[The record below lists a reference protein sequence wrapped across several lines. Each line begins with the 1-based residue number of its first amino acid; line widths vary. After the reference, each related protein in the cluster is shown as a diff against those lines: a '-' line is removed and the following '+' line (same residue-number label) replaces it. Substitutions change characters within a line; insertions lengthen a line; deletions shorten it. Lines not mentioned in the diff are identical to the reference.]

1 MASMSRRV
9 FLKCAGAAALAVTAS
24 GIFTGCSEEG
34 GGSGGTVY
42 GANETVQINGVNV
55 KLLGYQQGFASE
67 IAGNYAGETL
77 IAVCFGLENQ
87 SDKAIQMGNTAQNK
101 LDDVWKAIKNNDFDA
116 LGKSDFVVVAKDKK
130 LGHAAIGYKMTSAGI
145 SDILGAGIL
154 GKLEPQK
161 SGCIKVF
168 TRVPSDWEQ
177 IGIQYTPYF
186 AKNETYNFVLNR
198 TNKLEQTIKFPRSS
212 PKGERSPISK
222 RPAPQSISPC
232 GAGLFWRSTWNIY
245 LSGSK

>member
-24 GIFTGCSEEG
+24 GIFAGCSEEG

-67 IAGNYAGETL
+67 LAGNYADKTL
-77 IAVCFGLENQ
+77 IAICFGLDNQ

-101 LDDVWKAIKNNDFDA
+101 LDDVWKAIKNNDFGK
-116 LGKSDFVVVAKDKK
+116 LGESEFVVVAKDKK
-130 LGHAAIGYKMTSAGI
+130 LGHAAIGYSRMTPNAGI
-145 SDILGAGIL
+145 GDILGAGFL
-154 GKLEPQK
+154 GTLEPQK
-161 SGCIKVF
+161 SGCIKVYAI
-168 TRVPSDWEQ
+168 VPSDWEQ

-198 TNKLEQTIKFPRSS
+198 TNQL
-212 PKGERSPISK
+212 
-222 RPAPQSISPC
+222 
-232 GAGLFWRSTWNIY
+232 
-245 LSGSK
+245 

>member
-24 GIFTGCSEEG
+24 GIFAGCSEEG

-67 IAGNYAGETL
+67 LAGNYADETL
-77 IAVCFGLENQ
+77 IAICFGLDNQ
-87 SDKAIQMGNTAQNK
+87 SEKAIQMGNTAQDELK
-101 LDDVWKAIKNNDFDA
+101 KVWDAIKENDFKS
-116 LGKSDFVVVAKDKK
+116 LGEREFVVVAKDKK
-130 LGHAAIGYKMTSAGI
+130 LGHAAIGYSKMTKVGI

-154 GKLEPQK
+154 GTLEPQK

-168 TRVPSDWEQ
+168 TRVPSNWEQ

-186 AKNETYNFVLNR
+186 APNETRSFVLNR
-198 TNKLEQTIKFPRSS
+198 TNKVE
-212 PKGERSPISK
+212 
-222 RPAPQSISPC
+222 
-232 GAGLFWRSTWNIY
+232 
-245 LSGSK
+245 

>member
-24 GIFTGCSEEG
+24 GIFAGCSEEG

-67 IAGNYAGETL
+67 LAGNYADKTL
-77 IAVCFGLENQ
+77 IAICFGLDNQ
-87 SDKAIQMGNTAQNK
+87 SDKAIQMGNTAEDK
-101 LDDVWKAIKNNDFDA
+101 LSDVWKAIKNNDFKEFD
-116 LGKSDFVVVAKDKK
+116 KSDFVVMAKDKK
-130 LGHAAIGYKMTSAGI
+130 LGHAAIGYSEMTKAGI
-145 SDILGAGIL
+145 GNILRAGFL
-154 GKLEPQK
+154 GTLEPKK
-161 SGCIKVF
+161 SGCIKIF
-168 TRVPSDWEQ
+168 TLVPSDWEQ

-198 TNKLEQTIKFPRSS
+198 TNKVE
-212 PKGERSPISK
+212 
-222 RPAPQSISPC
+222 
-232 GAGLFWRSTWNIY
+232 
-245 LSGSK
+245 

>member
-1 MASMSRRV
+1 MASIMSRRV

-24 GIFTGCSEEG
+24 GIFAGCSEEG

-67 IAGNYAGETL
+67 LAGNYADETL
-77 IAVCFGLENQ
+77 IAICFGLDNQ

-101 LDDVWKAIKNNDFDA
+101 LDDVWKAIKNNDFGK
-116 LGKSDFVVVAKDKK
+116 LGESEFVVVAKDKK
-130 LGHAAIGYKMTSAGI
+130 LGHAAIGYSRMTPNAGI
-145 SDILGAGIL
+145 GDILGAGFL
-154 GKLEPQK
+154 GTLEPQK
-161 SGCIKVF
+161 SGCIKVYAI
-168 TRVPSDWEQ
+168 VPSDWEQ

-198 TNKLEQTIKFPRSS
+198 TNKL
-212 PKGERSPISK
+212 
-222 RPAPQSISPC
+222 
-232 GAGLFWRSTWNIY
+232 
-245 LSGSK
+245 

>member
-24 GIFTGCSEEG
+24 GIFAGCSEEG

-42 GANETVQINGVNV
+42 GVNETVQINGVNV

-67 IAGNYAGETL
+67 LAGNYADKTL
-77 IAVCFGLENQ
+77 IAICFGLDNQ
-87 SDKAIQMGNTAQNK
+87 SDKAIQMGNTAEDK
-101 LDDVWKAIKNNDFDA
+101 LDDVWKAIKNNDFGA

-130 LGHAAIGYKMTSAGI
+130 LGHAAIGYSEMTKAGI
-145 SDILGAGIL
+145 GNILRAGFL
-154 GKLEPQK
+154 GTLEPKK
-161 SGCIKVF
+161 SGCIKIF
-168 TRVPSDWEQ
+168 TLVPSDWEQ

-198 TNKLEQTIKFPRSS
+198 TNKVE
-212 PKGERSPISK
+212 
-222 RPAPQSISPC
+222 
-232 GAGLFWRSTWNIY
+232 
-245 LSGSK
+245 

>member
-24 GIFTGCSEEG
+24 GIFAGCSEEG

-42 GANETVQINGVNV
+42 GVNETVQINGVNV

-67 IAGNYAGETL
+67 LAGNYADKTL
-77 IAVCFGLENQ
+77 IAVCFGLDNQ
-87 SDKAIQMGNTAQNK
+87 SENAIQMGNTAQDELRK
-101 LDDVWKAIKNNDFDA
+101 VRDAIKNNDFEP

-130 LGHAAIGYKMTSAGI
+130 LGHAAIGYSEMTKAGI
-145 SDILGAGIL
+145 GDILRAGFL
-154 GKLEPQK
+154 GTLEPKK

-168 TRVPSDWEQ
+168 TLVPSDWEQ

-186 AKNETYNFVLNR
+186 APNETRSFVLNR
-198 TNKLEQTIKFPRSS
+198 ANQL
-212 PKGERSPISK
+212 
-222 RPAPQSISPC
+222 
-232 GAGLFWRSTWNIY
+232 
-245 LSGSK
+245 

>member
-24 GIFTGCSEEG
+24 GIFAGCSEEG

-67 IAGNYAGETL
+67 LAGNYADETL
-77 IAVCFGLENQ
+77 IAICFGLDNQ
-87 SDKAIQMGNTAQNK
+87 SEKAIQMGNTAQDELTK
-101 LDDVWKAIKNNDFDA
+101 VWKAIKNNDFGS
-116 LGKSDFVVVAKDKK
+116 LGEREFVVVAKDKK
-130 LGHAAIGYKMTSAGI
+130 LGHAAIGYSRMTPNAGI
-145 SDILGAGIL
+145 GDILGAGFC
-154 GKLEPQK
+154 GTLEPQK

-186 AKNETYNFVLNR
+186 APNETRSFVLNR
-198 TNKLEQTIKFPRSS
+198 TNKL
-212 PKGERSPISK
+212 
-222 RPAPQSISPC
+222 
-232 GAGLFWRSTWNIY
+232 
-245 LSGSK
+245 